1 MMLIENEP
9 GRWVARDTAMAPARG
24 FVTLVGPSLYRAE
37 SYHIVREKREDLG
50 EHPSTEAALAA
61 IVAFTAAQSRAPGA
75 R

>member
-24 FVTLVGPSLYRAE
+24 FVTLVGPSQYHAE

-50 EHPSTEAALAA
+50 DHATAEAALAA
-61 IVAFTAAQSRAPGA
+61 IVSFTATQSRAPGT

>member
-24 FVTLVGPSLYRAE
+24 FVTLIGPSVYHAE
-37 SYHIVREKREDLG
+37 SYHIIRDKREDLG
-50 EHPSTEAALAA
+50 DHSSTEEALAA
-61 IVAFTAAQSRAPGA
+61 IVTFTAAQSRAPGS